1 MMAVPRWLA
10 QEWQERL
17 LPVVEQADHEHAEGL
32 QEVWS
37 ETLVDWRARPRMSA
51 NTLATY
57 VTMTRDWIRSLPL
70 TAQTSVINPKT
81 KEVEHVALISFT
93 LTQEEWAAGK
103 VLTMKRVG
111 ARNVQMQTIAD
122 PSPLVEQIHQVLARP
137 EWEAIAAGLAAATGR
152 RIGEVLLSGSIEP
165 KTAYT
170 LWFVGRLK
178 MKGRPDQR
186 FEIPTVVPAQEVE
199 QAWERLR
206 AHPDLLAMGLPQQV
220 NTRAVGEINRRL
232 YPRVRRAVAQF
243 FGDLVPGLDEEGA
256 AIEVSTHRLRSVYAA
271 LAVWAYCPLWVD
283 PDRYAAAVLGHGLF
297 SGEGVEQ
304 LNPSTEE
311 YYHRYVVQDG
321 RRGVW
326 LERPGVVVLERF
338 AKPEPEEEEQ
348 TKENRVRKG
357 ASKKK
362 RHEPPSET
370 KTGYSMLRPSVGT
383 RREIFAIAQDLGIE
397 WLPDDEV
404 LKVLVRVY
412 RQQQGPGLGSQ
423 QPVEHQEITVNEV
436 GLEREEADLAQE
448 ACHLWGKGS
457 FEAFVRHAVE
467 RESKRLVSFS
477 KSMQEKQNMHDFAA
491 VPTSKLERIRRA
503 PEAYERL
510 RRAIATLVD
519 YNLEVSDPN
528 LLWYVNQKVLRDLT
542 GAAPEFINR
551 VLVANQEYLEQHHRA
566 LSITPAHNRIP
577 TKKALKDVIQIPEWP
592 ATLMSLNDLGVPPTH
607 E

>member
-1 MMAVPRWLA
+1 MAVPRWLA
-10 QEWQERL
+10 QEWQERFE
-17 LPVVEQADHEHAEGL
+17 PVVEQANREHPEAL
-32 QEVWS
+32 QEVFDQALS
-37 ETLVDWRARPRMSA
+37 DWRARPRMSA

-70 TAQTSVINPKT
+70 TAQSRVINPKT
-81 KEVEHVALISFT
+81 KEAEHVALGYFT
-93 LTQEEWAAGK
+93 LTPQEWAAGK
-103 VLTMKRVG
+103 VPTRERVE

-122 PSPLVEQIHQVLARP
+122 PGLLLEQIHEVLVRP
-137 EWEAIAAGLAAATGR
+137 EWEAIAVGLAVATGR

-165 KTAYT
+165 KTAWT

-178 MKGRPDQR
+178 MKGRPDQC
-186 FEIPTVVPAQEVE
+186 FEIPTVVSAQEVE

-206 AHPDLLAMGLPQQV
+206 VHPDLLAMGLPQQV

-297 SGEGVEQ
+297 SGEGVEH

-326 LERPGVVVLERF
+326 LDRPEVAVLERF
-338 AKPEPEEEEQ
+338 ARPKEEELAMQ
-348 TKENRVRKG
+348 TKQVRKG
-357 ASKKK
+357 TSKKK

-370 KTGYSMLRPSVGT
+370 KTGYSMLRPSVGM

-404 LKVLVRVY
+404 LKVLVRSY
-412 RQQQGPGLGSQ
+412 QQQHEAISPPPPKEKEITANGLG
-423 QPVEHQEITVNEV
+423 
-436 GLEREEADLAQE
+436 LEGEEATLAQE
-448 ACHLWGKGS
+448 ASRLWGKGS

-477 KSMQEKQNMHDFAA
+477 KSMQEKQNTHDFVE
-491 VPTSKLERIRRA
+491 VPTSKLEGIRRA

-519 YNLEVSDPN
+519 YNRGVADPN
-528 LLWYVNQKVLRDLT
+528 LLWYINQKLLRDLT

-551 VLVANQEYLEQHHRA
+551 VLVANQDYLEQHHQT

-577 TKKALKDVIQIPEWP
+577 TKKALKEVIQIPEWS
-592 ATLMSLNDLGVPPTH
+592 ASLVSLGELAVPPTH

>member
-1 MMAVPRWLA
+1 MMAVPRWLE
-10 QEWQERL
+10 QYWQEYFV
-17 LPVVEQADHEHAEGL
+17 PVIEQADQQHL
-32 QEVWS
+32 EVLRAVFAQAL
-37 ETLVDWRARPRMSA
+37 TDWRGRPRMSA

-70 TAQTSVINPKT
+70 SPERSVINATT
-81 KEVEHVALISFT
+81 KEVEHVALTYFT
-93 LTQEEWAAGK
+93 LMPQEWAAGK
-103 VLTMKRVG
+103 VPTMQRVEV
-111 ARNVQMQTIAD
+111 RNVQMQTIAD
-122 PSPLVEQIHQVLARP
+122 PGPLVEQIHQVLARP
-137 EWEAIAAGLAAATGR
+137 QWEAIAAGLAAATGR

-165 KTAYT
+165 KTAFT
-170 LWFVGRLK
+170 LWFQGRLK

-186 FEIPTVVPAQEVE
+186 FEIPSIVVVEEVA

-206 AHPDLLAMGLPQQV
+206 THPDLVAMQLPDQM

-256 AIEVSTHRLRSVYAA
+256 AVEASTHRLRSIYAA
-271 LAVWAYCPLWVD
+271 LSVWAYCPLWVD

-297 SGEGVEQ
+297 SGDGTEQ
-304 LNPSTEE
+304 LNPATEE

-326 LERPGVVVLERF
+326 LEKPGVVVLERF
-338 AKPEPEEEEQ
+338 AMPKDEEFHRQ
-348 TKENRVRKG
+348 KKRVGKG
-357 ASKKK
+357 VSKKK

-370 KTGYSMLRPSVGT
+370 KTGYSMLRPSVGM
-383 RREIFAIAQDLGIE
+383 RREIFAIAQNLGIE

-412 RQQQGPGLGSQ
+412 RLQQGVSQ
-423 QPVEHQEITVNEV
+423 QPVGHQEITANEV
-436 GLEREEADLAQE
+436 GLEGEEAALAQE
-448 ACHLWGKGS
+448 ACRLWGKGS
-457 FEAFVRHAVE
+457 FEAFVRHAVD

-477 KSMQEKQNMHDFAA
+477 KSMQEKQNIHDFAN

-519 YNLEVSDPN
+519 YNLGVSDPN
-528 LLWYVNQKVLRDLT
+528 LFWYVNQKVLRDLT

-551 VLVANQEYLEQHHRA
+551 VLRSNQEYLQQHHRTLA
-566 LSITPAHNRIP
+566 ITPAHNRIP
-577 TKKALKDVIQIPEWP
+577 TKNPLKEIIQVPEWP
-592 ATLMSLNDLGVPPTH
+592 VILVSLSDLVVPPTH

>member
-1 MMAVPRWLA
+1 MVVPRWLA

-17 LPVVEQADHEHAEGL
+17 VPVLDLADREHPEVL
-32 QEVWS
+32 QEIFAQV
-37 ETLVDWRARPRMSA
+37 LADWRARPRMSA

-81 KEVEHVALISFT
+81 KEAEHVALISFT

-122 PSPLVEQIHQVLARP
+122 PGPLVEQIHQVLARP
-137 EWEAIAAGLAAATGR
+137 QWEAIAAGLAAATGR

-186 FEIPTVVPAQEVE
+186 FEIPTVVSAQEVE

-297 SGEGVEQ
+297 SGNGVEQ

-326 LERPGVVVLERF
+326 LDRPEVAVLERF
-338 AKPEPEEEEQ
+338 AQPNEKELPLQ
-348 TKENRVRKG
+348 TKQVRKG
-357 ASKKK
+357 TSKKK

-370 KTGYSMLRPSVGT
+370 KTGYSMLRPSVGM

-404 LKVLVRVY
+404 LKVLVRSY
-412 RQQQGPGLGSQ
+412 RQQHGAIP
-423 QPVEHQEITVNEV
+423 QPKEQEITANGL
-436 GLEREEADLAQE
+436 GLEGEEAALAQE
-448 ACHLWGKGS
+448 ASRLWGKGS

-477 KSMQEKQNMHDFAA
+477 KSMHEKQNTSDFAE
-491 VPTSKLERIRRA
+491 VPTSKLEGIRRA

-519 YNLEVSDPN
+519 YNLGVADPN
-528 LLWYVNQKVLRDLT
+528 LLWYINQKLLRDLT

-551 VLVANQEYLEQHHRA
+551 VLVANQDYLEQHHQT

-577 TKKALKDVIQIPEWP
+577 TKKVLKEVIQIPEWS
-592 ATLMSLNDLGVPPTH
+592 ASLVSLGELVVPSTH